1 MATVISNI
9 ISDLLKMHRNHNLR
23 PSDLSSDLVL
33 TMPVRDIVFYELL
46 MKEILILY
54 TYYTQIKSR
63 DPFSQ
68 ANWAQIPYLHFFLH
82 EKWGGDRE
90 DTSMPFSLTPLS
102 KTLNI

>member
-1 MATVISNI
+1 MMATVVSNI

-54 TYYTQIKSR
+54 TSYTQTKSR

-68 ANWAQIPYLHFFLH
+68 ANWAQIPYLHFFCMRSGEGIERTHLCH
-82 EKWGGDRE
+82 
-90 DTSMPFSLTPLS
+90 SLTPLR
-102 KTLNI
+102 KILNI